1 VIGDIEDL
9 MSAIFHGRL
18 CYTQNVMITLQVLY
32 RDALYK
38 SAFYLLIYKA

>member
-1 VIGDIEDL
+1 
-9 MSAIFHGRL
+9 MSAIFHVQL
-18 CYTQNVMITLQVLY
+18 CYTQNAVIALQVLY